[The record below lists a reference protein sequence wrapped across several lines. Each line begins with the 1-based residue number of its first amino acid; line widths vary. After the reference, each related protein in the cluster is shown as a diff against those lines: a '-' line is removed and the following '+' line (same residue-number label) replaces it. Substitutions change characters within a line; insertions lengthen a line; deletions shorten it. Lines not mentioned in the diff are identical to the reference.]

1 MIFKNKSFKIVAL
14 TGAFLSVIMNYL
26 GGITGIDLDTTF
38 FALSMIILGIPHGAV
53 DHLIDRKVNGPNNST
68 VFYAIYLFSI
78 ILMAL
83 IWTFSKPAGFI
94 LFLLI
99 TVYHFGITD
108 VQRLES
114 ISEKRRKIAGIGRG
128 LFVVSMLLLSN
139 PSETF
144 GIISNIISQDVVLP
158 NVVNT
163 YSSVIV
169 FVMLFIFTIIIS
181 SIYSYNLANKELKEF
196 FVDSLLLTVIFT
208 STSTV
213 VGFAIY
219 FSFWHSLKHL
229 EEIYDLDDSKN
240 ISSSLRRF
248 YWDALPFS
256 AVSFFGI
263 AILFAL
269 FSYGGLQQSL
279 LSVSLILVS
288 ALTLPHVIVV
298 EQFYKSRN
306 LHR

>member
-1 MIFKNKSFKIVAL
+1 
-14 TGAFLSVIMNYL
+14 MNYL